1 VGQGFSYD
9 LYLIARVC
17 TDTATEDPR
26 TLAKMERNSNTK
38 PKEHTTYLLKNIGG
52 INDGKKLSS
61 KHRTTTPDSDPMAE
75 ELRQMSLYSSKND
88 KPDTEHSRRWL
99 TIDRSRTVGVDRPWD
114 ALAYVGTRKSNGLKI
129 NEHQQPH
136 PRSTKSSSLDVE
148 RGSIM

>member
-1 VGQGFSYD
+1 
-9 LYLIARVC
+9 
-17 TDTATEDPR
+17 
-26 TLAKMERNSNTK
+26 MERNSNTK

-88 KPDTEHSRRWL
+88 NPDTEKSRHWL
-99 TIDRSRTVGVDRPWD
+99 TIDRSKTVGVDRPWD
-114 ALAYVGTRKSNGLKI
+114 ALAHVGTRNSNGLKR
-129 NEHQQPH
+129 NEHQQLH